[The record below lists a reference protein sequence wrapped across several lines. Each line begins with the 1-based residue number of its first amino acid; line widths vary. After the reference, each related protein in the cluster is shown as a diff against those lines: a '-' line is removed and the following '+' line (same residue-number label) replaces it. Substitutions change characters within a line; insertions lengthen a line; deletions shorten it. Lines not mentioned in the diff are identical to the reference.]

1 MNSYEDIDGDDA
13 SVEDVKEVELGDEVD
28 IDEDEAEVS
37 EDK

>member
-13 SVEDVKEVELGDEVD
+13 SVEDVKEVELGDEVV
-28 IDEDEAEVS
+28 IDVEVEVS